1 MNFINIK
8 MTKFN
13 MKKLA
18 LLLVTG
24 LMFASCSDLLDT
36 EPYDQFTKQN
46 YFTSENNVKLFA
58 NYFYS
63 TFTGYGSGS
72 GDYYFN
78 TLNDDQA
85 STGITNWSFTSVP
98 GTSGV
103 WNTPYVEIRR
113 ANTLLNAI
121 PGVSSMSDA
130 AKSNWQGIARLYRAW
145 QHYKL
150 VRAYGDC
157 YWVDKELDATDE
169 DIIYGPRQPRNDV
182 MDKVLEDLNFAIAN
196 ITADEGSRVAFNKW
210 VALAMKAEICLFEGT
225 YSKYVTK
232 NASRA
237 TAFLGEAKAACQQIM
252 SSGKYSLNSDY
263 KANFDS
269 ENLAGNPEMILY
281 KHYVLGVMG
290 HGTIDYTC
298 GSTQVN
304 GMTKDAFDSYL
315 FRDGKP
321 LSSTS
326 MDKNDKG
333 VIVELD
339 DNSGYGAAKHIDISN
354 VLANRDPRLS
364 AQVDHILQF
373 PGSGFARFGGAQSTA
388 STGYGVL
395 LFDNEKYAVD
405 NGSRQST
412 YGNYSDAPIFWY
424 AEILLDYAEACAEL
438 GQITNADLD
447 KSINKLRDRV
457 GMPHLTV
464 DVAADPANN
473 MGVSNII
480 WEIRRERRVEMMYC
494 MNDRYY
500 SLQRWNQ
507 LDKLDTQKYPN
518 LSRGAYV
525 GDFADVVVG
534 TDSEGRP
541 IYLLRDIK
549 YDADGYINCKNNG
562 TERIYNDK
570 YILFPI
576 PNDQHNLN
584 PQIGQNPGW

>member
-1 MNFINIK
+1 
-8 MTKFN
+8 
-13 MKKLA
+13 MKKIFLFFA
-18 LLLVTG
+18 AGLLLT
-24 LMFASCSDLLDT
+24 SCSDLLDT

-58 NYFYS
+58 NYFYN

-85 STGITNWSFTSVP
+85 STGITNWTFTSVP
-98 GTSGV
+98 GTSGA

-113 ANTLLNAI
+113 ANTLIANV
-121 PGVSSMSDA
+121 PGISSMSDA
-130 AKSNWQGIARLYRAW
+130 AKNNWIGIGRLYRAW

-157 YWVDKELDATDE
+157 YYVDKELDATDE
-169 DIIYGPRQPRNDV
+169 DILYGPRQPRNDV
-182 MDKVLEDLNFAIAN
+182 MDKVLEDLNFAVGN
-196 ITADEGSRVAFNKW
+196 ITADDGSKVAYNKW

-225 YSKYVTK
+225 YSKYVT
-232 NASRA
+232 NNLSRA
-237 TAFLGEAKAACQQIM
+237 TTYLTEAKDACLQIM
-252 SSGKYSLNSDY
+252 NSGKYSLNSDY
-263 KANFDS
+263 KSNFDS
-269 ENLAGNPEMILY
+269 EDLSKNPEMILY

-321 LSSTS
+321 LALTS
-326 MDKNDKG
+326 MDKSDKG
-333 VIVELD
+333 VVVTLD
-339 DNSGYGAAKHIDISN
+339 DNSGYGEAKHIDISE

-395 LFDNEKYAVD
+395 LFDNEKYAKD
-405 NGSRQST
+405 ANGKDTNGNRQST

-424 AEILLDYAEACAEL
+424 AEILLNYAEACAEL
-438 GQITNADLD
+438 GSCTQSDLD
-447 KSINKLRDRV
+447 KSINLLRDRV
-457 GMPHLTV
+457 NMPHLAIG
-464 DVAADPANN
+464 VAADPANN
-473 MGVSNII
+473 MGVSPLI
-480 WEIRRERRVEMMYC
+480 WEVRRERRVEMMYC

-525 GDFADVVVG
+525 KGFDAEGVVLKDV
-534 TDSEGRP
+534 T
-541 IYLLRDIK
+541 I
-549 YDADGYINCKNNG
+549 DADGYINCKNNG
-562 TERIYNDK
+562 AERIYNDK
-570 YILFPI
+570 YRLFPI
-576 PNDQHNLN
+576 PNDQANLN

>member
-1 MNFINIK
+1 
-8 MTKFN
+8 
-13 MKKLA
+13 MKKIFLIFA
-18 LLLVTG
+18 AGLLLT
-24 LMFASCSDLLDT
+24 SCSDLLDT

-46 YFTSENNVKLFA
+46 YFTSETNVQLFA
-58 NYFYS
+58 NYFYE

-98 GTSGV
+98 GTSGS

-113 ANTLLNAI
+113 ANTLISAI
-121 PGVSSMSDA
+121 PGIDMSDA
-130 AKSNWQGIARLYRAW
+130 AKNNWIGIARLYRAW

-150 VRAYGDC
+150 VRSYGDC
-157 YWVDKELDATDE
+157 YYVDKELDSGDE
-169 DIIYGPRQPRNDV
+169 DILYGPRQPRNDV
-182 MDKVLEDLNFAIAN
+182 MDKVLEDLNFAVAN
-196 ITADEGSRVAFNKW
+196 ISYNDNSRTAFNKW

-232 NASRA
+232 NSGRAS
-237 TAFLGEAKAACQQIM
+237 TYLNEAKSACLEIM
-252 SSGKYSLNSDY
+252 NSGKFALNSSY
-263 KANFDS
+263 KGNFDDDDLS
-269 ENLAGNPEMILY
+269 GNNEMILY

-321 LSSTS
+321 LALTS
-326 MDKNDKG
+326 LDKSDKG
-333 VIVELD
+333 KVVSID
-339 DNSGYGAAKHIDISN
+339 DNSGYGVAKHINIVD
-354 VLANRDPRLS
+354 VLAKRDPRLT
-364 AQVDHILQF
+364 AAVDSILQF
-373 PGSGFARFGGAQSTA
+373 PGSGYARFGGAQSTA
-388 STGYGVL
+388 STGYGVM
-395 LFDNEKYAVD
+395 LFDNVKYAND
-405 NGSRQST
+405 NGTRQAT
-412 YGNYSDAPIFWY
+412 YGNYTDAPIFWY
-424 AEILLDYAEACAEL
+424 AEILLNYAEACAEL
-438 GQITNADLD
+438 GTITDADLN
-447 KSINKLRDRV
+447 KSINLLRDRV
-457 GMPHLTV
+457 GMPHLTTT
-464 DVAADPANN
+464 VAADPANN

-480 WEIRRERRVEMMYC
+480 WEVRRERRVEMMYC

-525 GDFADVVVG
+525 MGFDAEGVKLTDV
-534 TDSEGRP
+534 
-541 IYLLRDIK
+541 DI
-549 YDADGYINCKNNG
+549 DADGYINCKNNG

-570 YILFPI
+570 YLLFPI
-576 PNDQHNLN
+576 PNDQATLN

>member
-1 MNFINIK
+1 
-8 MTKFN
+8 
-13 MKKLA
+13 MKKIFLFFA
-18 LLLVTG
+18 AGLLLT
-24 LMFASCSDLLDT
+24 SCSDLLDT

-58 NYFYS
+58 NYFYN

-85 STGITNWSFTSVP
+85 STGITNWTFTSVP
-98 GTSGV
+98 GTSGA
-103 WNTPYVEIRR
+103 WNNPYVEIRR
-113 ANTLLNAI
+113 ANTLIANV
-121 PGVSSMSDA
+121 PGISSMSDA
-130 AKSNWQGIARLYRAW
+130 AKNNWIGIGRLYRAW

-157 YWVDKELDATDE
+157 YYVDKELDATDE
-169 DIIYGPRQPRNDV
+169 DILYGPRQPRNDV
-182 MDKVLEDLNFAIAN
+182 MDKVLEDLNFAVGN
-196 ITADEGSRVAFNKW
+196 ITADDGSKVAYNKW

-225 YSKYVTK
+225 YSKYVT
-232 NASRA
+232 NNLSRA
-237 TAFLGEAKAACQQIM
+237 TTYLTEAKDACLQIM
-252 SSGKYSLNSDY
+252 NSGKYSLNSDY
-263 KANFDS
+263 KSNFDS
-269 ENLAGNPEMILY
+269 EDLSKNPEMILY

-315 FRDGKP
+315 FTDGKP
-321 LSSTS
+321 LALTS
-326 MDKNDKG
+326 MDKSDKG
-333 VIVELD
+333 VVVTLD
-339 DNSGYGAAKHIDISN
+339 DHSGYGEAKHIDISE

-395 LFDNEKYAVD
+395 LFDNEKYATD
-405 NGSRQST
+405 ANGKDTNGNRQST

-424 AEILLDYAEACAEL
+424 AEILLNYAEACAEL
-438 GQITNADLD
+438 GSCTQGDLD
-447 KSINKLRDRV
+447 KSINLLRDRV
-457 GMPHLTV
+457 NMPHLSV
-464 DVAADPANN
+464 GVEADPANN
-473 MGVSNII
+473 MGVSPLI

-525 GDFADVVVG
+525 KGFDAEGVVLKDV
-534 TDSEGRP
+534 T
-541 IYLLRDIK
+541 I
-549 YDADGYINCKNNG
+549 DADGYINCKNNG
-562 TERIYNDK
+562 AERIYNDK
-570 YILFPI
+570 YRLFPI
-576 PNDQHNLN
+576 PNDQANLN

>member
-1 MNFINIK
+1 
-8 MTKFN
+8 
-13 MKKLA
+13 MKKIFLIFA
-18 LLLVTG
+18 AGLLLT
-24 LMFASCSDLLDT
+24 SCSDLLDT

-46 YFTSENNVKLFA
+46 YFTSETNVQLFA
-58 NYFYS
+58 NYFYE

-98 GTSGV
+98 GTSGS

-113 ANTLLNAI
+113 ANTLISAI
-121 PGVSSMSDA
+121 PGIDMSDA
-130 AKSNWQGIARLYRAW
+130 AKNNWIGIARLYRAW

-150 VRAYGDC
+150 VRSYGDC
-157 YWVDKELDATDE
+157 YYVDKELDSGDE
-169 DIIYGPRQPRNDV
+169 DILYGPRQPRNDV
-182 MDKVLEDLNFAIAN
+182 MDKVLEDLNFAVAN
-196 ITADEGSRVAFNKW
+196 ISYNDNSRTAFNKW

-232 NASRA
+232 NSGRAS
-237 TAFLGEAKAACQQIM
+237 TYLNEAKSACLEIM
-252 SSGKYSLNSDY
+252 NSGKFALNSSY
-263 KANFDS
+263 KGNFDDDDLS
-269 ENLAGNPEMILY
+269 GNNEMILY

-321 LSSTS
+321 LALTS
-326 MDKNDKG
+326 LDKSDKG
-333 VIVELD
+333 KVVSID
-339 DNSGYGAAKHIDISN
+339 DNSGYGVAKHINIVD
-354 VLANRDPRLS
+354 VLAKRDPRLT
-364 AQVDHILQF
+364 AAVDSILQF
-373 PGSGFARFGGAQSTA
+373 PGSGYARFGGAQSTA
-388 STGYGVL
+388 STGYGVM
-395 LFDNEKYAVD
+395 LFDNVKYAKD
-405 NGSRQST
+405 NGTRQAT
-412 YGNYSDAPIFWY
+412 YGNYTDAPIFWY
-424 AEILLDYAEACAEL
+424 AEILLNYAEACAEL
-438 GQITNADLD
+438 GTITDADLN
-447 KSINKLRDRV
+447 KSINLLRDRV
-457 GMPHLTV
+457 GMPHLTTT
-464 DVAADPANN
+464 VAADPANN

-480 WEIRRERRVEMMYC
+480 WEVRRERRVEMMYC

-507 LDKLDTQKYPN
+507 LDKLDTQRYPN

-525 GDFADVVVG
+525 QGFDAEGVKLTDV
-534 TDSEGRP
+534 T
-541 IYLLRDIK
+541 I
-549 YDADGYINCKNNG
+549 DADGYINCKNNG

-570 YILFPI
+570 YLLFPI
-576 PNDQHNLN
+576 PNDQATLN

>member
-1 MNFINIK
+1 
-8 MTKFN
+8 
-13 MKKLA
+13 MKKIFLFFA
-18 LLLVTG
+18 AGLLLT
-24 LMFASCSDLLDT
+24 SCSDLLDT

-58 NYFYS
+58 NYFYN

-85 STGITNWSFTSVP
+85 STGITNWTFTSVP
-98 GTSGV
+98 GTSGA
-103 WNTPYVEIRR
+103 WNNPYVEIRR
-113 ANTLLNAI
+113 ANTLIANV
-121 PGVSSMSDA
+121 PGISSMSDA
-130 AKSNWQGIARLYRAW
+130 AKNNWIGIGRLYRAW

-157 YWVDKELDATDE
+157 YYVDKELDATDE
-169 DIIYGPRQPRNDV
+169 DILYGPRQPRNDV
-182 MDKVLEDLNFAIAN
+182 MDKVLEDLNFAVCN
-196 ITADEGSRVAFNKW
+196 ITADDGSKVAYNKW

-225 YSKYVTK
+225 YSKYVT
-232 NASRA
+232 NNLSRA
-237 TAFLGEAKAACQQIM
+237 TTYLTEAKDACLQIM
-252 SSGKYSLNSDY
+252 NSGKYSLNSDY
-263 KANFDS
+263 KSNFDS
-269 ENLAGNPEMILY
+269 EDLSKNPEMILY

-321 LSSTS
+321 LALTS
-326 MDKNDKG
+326 MDKSDKG
-333 VIVELD
+333 VVVTLD
-339 DNSGYGAAKHIDISN
+339 DNSGYGEAKHIDISE

-395 LFDNEKYAVD
+395 LFDNEKYAKD
-405 NGSRQST
+405 ANGKDTNGNRQST

-424 AEILLDYAEACAEL
+424 AEILLNYAEACAEL
-438 GQITNADLD
+438 GSCTQSDLD
-447 KSINKLRDRV
+447 KSINLLRDRV
-457 GMPHLTV
+457 NMPHLAIG
-464 DVAADPANN
+464 VAADPANN
-473 MGVSNII
+473 MGVSPLI
-480 WEIRRERRVEMMYC
+480 WEVRRERRVEMMYC

-525 GDFADVVVG
+525 KGFDAEGVVLKDV
-534 TDSEGRP
+534 T
-541 IYLLRDIK
+541 I
-549 YDADGYINCKNNG
+549 DADGYINCKNNG
-562 TERIYNDK
+562 AERIYNDK
-570 YILFPI
+570 YRLFPI
-576 PNDQHNLN
+576 PNDQANLN